1 MPTYCYR
8 QIGTGDKRIGTFSFW
23 VKRGNTKVVSGGQ
36 QWFWNNYGPGSFSG
50 STDWLGMRFTNDSEL
65 EIVTWDGNNG
75 FIKTNAKFRDSSA
88 WYHIVARI
96 DTTQSTNT
104 DRIRL
109 YVNGEQITS
118 VAGGATYPS
127 QNHDYNCLGSSGA
140 YQLVGAR
147 ATGTTASPT
156 YGEGFDGYIT
166 QAIYCQGQ
174 SLAPTSFG
182 STNANGIWVPNSQ
195 PSVTYGSQ
203 GFKLDFSKTGT
214 TANASGFGADSSGN
228 GNHMTSA
235 GLGTNPSTADTCQ
248 NNFVTWN
255 PIANSSF
262 TSLSK
267 GSLVATGNT
276 ASNNG
281 NSDATQAPLGG
292 KWYWEGKFVT
302 AASSSSGNYPNI
314 GVYPVNLSRQPKD
327 GGGNAESGFFTGGC
341 SYKPDGSRYKNN
353 STSSYGG
360 AWSTNDIIGVAL
372 DMENFAVYF
381 SKNGT
386 FQDSGNPASGASKTG
401 AAQTWTAAE
410 GAYVPAVSS
419 YNNSVIQFNFG
430 NSPFTI
436 ASGNADPNGYG
447 SFEYAPPSGYYALCT
462 KNLALYGG

>member
-75 FIKTNAKFRDSSA
+75 FIKTNAKFRDSFS

-156 YGEGFDGYIT
+156 YGEGFDGYIA

-235 GLGTNPSTADTCQ
+235 GLGTNPSTTDTCI
-248 NNFVTWN
+248 NNFATMN
-255 PIANSSF
+255 PINIFPNSTPIITNGNLKTQSQN
-262 TSLSK
+262 TSGAGICSTIAVSTSK
-267 GSLVATGNT
+267 WYAEGKIGSGNT
-276 ASNNG
+276 LAVGVVDIG
-281 NSDATQAPLGG
+281 NSAFNKTGTPVNSVDYNYGG
-292 KWYWEGKFVT
+292 G
-302 AASSSSGNYPNI
+302 I
-314 GVYPVNLSRQPKD
+314 GVNNS
-327 GGGNAESGFFTGGC
+327 NAQTGVGTFTGG
-341 SYKPDGSRYKNN
+341 
-353 STSSYGG
+353 
-360 AWSTNDIIGVAL
+360 DIIGIAL
-372 DMENFAVYF
+372 NMDTATGTVTFY
-381 SKNGT
+381 KNGNAVGSPQNFT
-386 FQDSGNPASGASKTG
+386 TSKPGFAAFYFQSHTSGGN
-401 AAQTWTAAE
+401 Q
-410 GAYVPAVSS
+410 
-419 YNNSVIQFNFG
+419 SVQWNFG
-430 NSPFTI
+430 NPIFTL
-436 ASGNADPNGYG
+436 ADAAQSDANGYG
-447 SFEYAPPSGYYALCT
+447 KFEYAVPSGYYALCT
-462 KNLALYGG
+462 KNLAAYGG